1 MFVQT
6 QYRGK
11 GIGRALADRVIADA
25 KASNYHHIRL
35 LTNKRQHEDIRL
47 YERLGF
53 TRIAPYYEITERQLK
68 DWLIF
73 FELKS

>member
-1 MFVQT
+1 MRRMFVQT

-53 TRIAPYYEITERQLK
+53 TREPYPSGSGPTMGGDKGGCLG
-68 DWLIF
+68 
-73 FELKS
+73 